1 VKVYILEKPGKC
13 LDQLL
18 DWLTENGKISEVQ
31 TFEDDI
37 EFIDKISICDPG
49 MCIIRAGWNELH
61 GLRVAEMVK
70 QISPEIKIVIL
81 SLYYRKRKIT
91 QFKRLKLEY
100 MVIYFVQLIKRSLLI
115 RLPQDNNKPPCTRKN
130 PEGGFSYAYF

>member
-1 VKVYILEKPGKC
+1 MKVYILEKPGKC

-81 SLYYRKRKIT
+81 SETKDYAIQAFEVGVYGYLLCTIVKKI
-91 QFKRLKLEY
+91 F
-100 MVIYFVQLIKRSLLI
+100 IYTITPRQ
-115 RLPQDNNKPPCTRKN
+115 
-130 PEGGFSYAYF
+130 